1 VLNFLDDCRKYL
13 SDPNP
18 DVKIAT
24 ETVLSDFLRE
34 IKHIARVQH
43 RISQDQS
50 ENQGNSNS
58 YTSVGGAPTTR
69 RISDFHASTSYP
81 GLRRRA
87 SKNTI
92 NTEISEHDSV
102 GTGIGT
108 NPDGGDGSHTYKG
121 VMSPDVGY
129 LDELREEDG
138 ESGNGDT
145 SVMTY
150 QHENDGEDD
159 DKEPDEHAAWIPG
172 QGVYVDHACII
183 DIMIHHLSYPGQSFR
198 SISCMPLSDYLA
210 LQWAYFADEQIQL
223 IALRWIAS
231 FLTFAEDVVVP
242 FAPRLIPAIL
252 PNLAHHVS
260 VFERVGGC
268 FDCKLIREPTL
279 QIIHSERRCGDQSP
293 TV

>member
-1 VLNFLDDCRKYL
+1 MNASSAAVFARLIRTLKLLDDHRKYL

-34 IKHIARVQH
+34 IKHIARVQQ

-50 ENQGNSNS
+50 ENQAYGNTH
-58 YTSVGGAPTTR
+58 TSIGGAPTAR
-69 RISDFHASTSYP
+69 RTSDFHASTYHP

-92 NTEISEHDSV
+92 NTDISEHDSV

-108 NPDGGDGSHTYKG
+108 NPDGGDASHTFKG
-121 VMSPDVGY
+121 VMSPDLGY

-150 QHENDGEDD
+150 QHDNDGEEE

-183 DIMIHHLSYPGQSFR
+183 DIMIHHLSYPGKCHRSLFR
-198 SISCMPLSDYLA
+198 SRPM
-210 LQWAYFADEQIQL
+210 
-223 IALRWIAS
+223 
-231 FLTFAEDVVVP
+231 
-242 FAPRLIPAIL
+242 
-252 PNLAHHVS
+252 S
-260 VFERVGGC
+260 V
-268 FDCKLIREPTL
+268 
-279 QIIHSERRCGDQSP
+279 
-293 TV
+293 